1 MNSWLQWLNTNS
13 AAIQAAST
21 VVLVAVTSWY
31 AVRTHQLTS
40 ITNEQLKLI
49 RRSQEPE
56 LTVSLC
62 NAFAPMNT
70 GQVLPT
76 FTLTAANSGLLPLTV
91 DVPYIQLPDRRTLVF
106 TSGFLHSEVTF
117 PHRLDAGESCTVL
130 LDVRELISGLERA
143 GFSNIVNIQGAYR
156 DKVGTTFLSKPYE
169 FEPRAWMR
177 RLEEARA

>member
-40 ITNEQLKLI
+40 ITNEQLKLV

-76 FTLTAANSGLLPLTV
+76 FTLTAANSGLLPLTIE
-91 DVPYIQLPDRRTLVF
+91 VPYIQLPDRRTLVF
-106 TSGFLHSEVTF
+106 TGGFLHSEVKF

-143 GFSNIVNIQGAYR
+143 GFSSIVNIQGAYR
-156 DKVGTTFLSKPYE
+156 DKVGTTFFSKPYE
-169 FEPRAWMR
+169 FEPRVWMR